1 MGYLVSNFK
10 VHFVFQGVQYN
21 YVPGLK
27 VHIELSATFNAGL
40 SEPGVPRHPQT
51 LTDQLTLTQPAGA
64 DYAHLITA
72 TPPPTTVCSNGFY
85 EDI

>member
-10 VHFVFQGVQYN
+10 VHLVFQGVQYN

-27 VHIELSATFNAGL
+27 IYIELSATFNAGL

-51 LTDQLTLTQPAGA
+51 LTVNPNSTSRSRLC
-64 DYAHLITA
+64 
-72 TPPPTTVCSNGFY
+72 PPHYCTDKRTDVWSRDF
-85 EDI
+85 II